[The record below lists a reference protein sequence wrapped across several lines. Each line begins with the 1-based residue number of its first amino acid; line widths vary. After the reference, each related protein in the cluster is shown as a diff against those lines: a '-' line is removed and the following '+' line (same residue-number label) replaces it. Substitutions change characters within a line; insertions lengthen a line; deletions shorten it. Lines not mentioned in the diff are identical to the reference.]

1 MFRPL
6 IFGEALFDYFPDGS
20 RVLGGAPFN
29 VAWHLRGFKADP
41 LMVTAVGNDEDG
53 SEILS
58 RMDSW
63 GMDSSGVQVHPS
75 RPTGRV
81 TAHLDGGEPRY
92 DIEPGQ
98 AYDAVDI
105 DGLPSSEGLGGRGLL
120 YHGSLGLREATSAA
134 TLEYLKENLNTS
146 VLVDV
151 NLRAP
156 WWSPEE
162 TSERIRG
169 AQWVKM
175 NEEEAGLLSRRAV
188 DSEAKLAAA
197 GQDLMTRLDIGNL
210 VLTRGAE
217 GVLALTSEGVTRQA
231 SPLVQDTVD
240 TVGAGDGF
248 SAVLALGIF
257 ADWPVARILHRATDF
272 AADLCRI
279 RGAIPVGSELYR
291 LHLQRWDHAT

>member
-1 MFRPL
+1 L

-29 VAWHLRGFKADP
+29 VAWHLRGFNADP
-41 LMVTAVGNDEDG
+41 LMVTAVGDDEDG

-63 GMDSSGVQVHPS
+63 RMDSSGVQVHPT

-81 TAHLDGGEPRY
+81 TAHLDGDQPRY

-98 AYDAVDI
+98 AYDAVAI
-105 DGLPSSEGLGGRGLL
+105 DGLPSGGSLGDTSLL

-134 TLEYLKENLNTS
+134 TLEYLKESLDIP

-151 NLRAP
+151 NLRNP
-156 WWSPEE
+156 WWSLEE
-162 TSERIRG
+162 TSDRIRG
-169 AQWVKM
+169 AEWVKM
-175 NEEEAGLLSRRAV
+175 NHEEAGLLSRRAA
-188 DSEAKLAAA
+188 DTEGELAAA
-197 GQDLMTRLDIGNL
+197 GENLMARLGIGNL

-217 GVLALTSEGVTRQA
+217 GVLALTQEGITRQA
-231 SPLVQDTVD
+231 SPFVQNTLD
-240 TVGAGDGF
+240 TVGAGDAF

-257 ADWPVARILHRATDF
+257 EEWSVARTLRRAADF

-291 LHLQRWDHAT
+291 LHLQRWHHAT